1 MASSRVYSHVLG
13 TPEIG
18 SLNRTGQIK
27 IPAAEQGGGAVA
39 HFQLQFGQVF
49 EVGGVVTSRI
59 AASPPQAGCCSGEG
73 IRTKICG

>member
-1 MASSRVYSHVLG
+1 MASSRVYSHVQG

-18 SLNRTGQIK
+18 SLSRTGQIK

-49 EVGGVVTSRI
+49 EVGGVVAGKSM
-59 AASPPQAGCCSGEG
+59 AAHIRHPSGETCS
-73 IRTKICG
+73 IQ

>member
-18 SLNRTGQIK
+18 SLSRTGQIK

-49 EVGGVVTSRI
+49 EVGGVGNITHAHGVDE
-59 AASPPQAGCCSGEG
+59 GCLRS
-73 IRTKICG
+73 IKK